1 MTQEVNI
8 IGAGIGGLTTA
19 LTLKQK
25 GFNVKIYESSPEI
38 KPVGAGIILANNAMQ
53 VFQKLGLQDKIEK
66 AGNKISYMKIT
77 DDQLKLLPVVNLSEY
92 EKKYGVSN
100 VAIHRGELQRI
111 LANEIG
117 FENIK
122 LSKRL
127 TKIEK
132 NELFKLT
139 FEDNSTIESK
149 IVIGA
154 DSIKSVVR
162 NQLFTE
168 NTLRNANQNCWR
180 GICEIDLPENYYNE
194 LNEAWSKGKRF
205 GFVKI
210 SDKKVYWYALTN
222 SKSKTPDNL
231 LEIFKEFH
239 TDIQRII
246 AATPISQI
254 ITSDILDLK
263 PIKKWQDGNVCL
275 VGDSAHATTPNLGQ
289 GACQA
294 IEDAYVIGKLLD
306 KGVSIENCFL
316 QYQTIRMK
324 KAHTIVNTS
333 WSLGKLA
340 HIENG
345 LGVKIRNLIMKN
357 MPKSANRKQMD
368 MIFNL
373 NYYDN
378 NNSHNFILIFLF
390 ISSIHFYW
398 AFGGNWGSDGVLPT
412 KDDNNTKVLNQSI
425 LPTLIVAL
433 GLLGF
438 GLLILVMS
446 GLITFDS
453 PQWLSKYGLWII
465 ASIFT
470 LRAIG
475 DFKYVGF
482 FKKIKLTKFGK
493 NDTKYYS
500 PLCLTIGILTLILEL
515 MK

>member
-25 GFNVKIYESSPEI
+25 GLNVKIYEGSSEI
-38 KPVGAGIILANNAMQ
+38 KPAGAGIILANNAMQ

-77 DDQLKLLPVVNLSEY
+77 DDQLIPLSVVNLSEY
-92 EKKYGVSN
+92 EKKYDVSN

-117 FENIK
+117 FENIN

-154 DSIKSVVR
+154 DGIKSVVR

-168 NTLRNANQNCWR
+168 NTLRNANQYCWR

-194 LNEAWSKGKRF
+194 LNEAWGKGKRF

-239 TDIQRII
+239 KDIQRII
-246 AATPISQI
+246 TATPISQI

-345 LGVKIRNLIMKN
+345 LGVKIRNMIMKN

-373 NYYDN
+373 N
-378 NNSHNFILIFLF
+378 
-390 ISSIHFYW
+390 
-398 AFGGNWGSDGVLPT
+398 
-412 KDDNNTKVLNQSI
+412 
-425 LPTLIVAL
+425 
-433 GLLGF
+433 
-438 GLLILVMS
+438 
-446 GLITFDS
+446 
-453 PQWLSKYGLWII
+453 
-465 ASIFT
+465 
-470 LRAIG
+470 
-475 DFKYVGF
+475 
-482 FKKIKLTKFGK
+482 
-493 NDTKYYS
+493 
-500 PLCLTIGILTLILEL
+500 
-515 MK
+515 